1 MNDKNEMTAPITS
14 VGADV
19 GQSLTKENISITDE
33 DAEYK
38 KKLLEVQRF
47 CDPMHL
53 NTLSMNDL
61 FDCSFT
67 SRPPLIDGLLYAGT
81 YLLAGAPKIGKSFLV
96 AQLAYH
102 VSMGHTLWDYPVRQG
117 GVLYL
122 ALEDDYQRL
131 QGRMSRMFGV
141 EGTDNLHFAITSAQI
156 GLGLVEQL
164 DNFLKDRPDTRLVI
178 IDTLQKVRDAIGEA
192 YSYSGDYD
200 AIGQLKGFAASRGIC
215 LLLVHHTRK
224 QAADDAFDMISGT
237 TGLLGCADGALLLRK
252 EKRTDLN
259 ATLDVVGRDQPDQRL
274 HLTRDQDS
282 LVWQLDHAERELWK
296 APPDPLLEKVAAL
309 VTPDAPEWSGSP
321 SELVSVVDADMAAN
335 ALTRYLNVNSARLR
349 SDYNIEYG
357 RKLRHEGRRIYLRLL
372 SAGDAAL
379 T

>member
-1 MNDKNEMTAPITS
+1 MNDAKEMTAPITS

-19 GQSLTKENISITDE
+19 GQSLNQDNSSITDA

-38 KKLLEVQRF
+38 KKLLEIGRF

-102 VSMGHTLWDYPVRQG
+102 VSMGQALWDYPVRQG

-122 ALEDDYQRL
+122 ALEVDFQRL

-164 DNFLKDRPDTRLVI
+164 DNFLKDRPNTRLVI
-178 IDTLQKVRDAIGEA
+178 IDTLQKVREAIGDA

-200 AIGQLKGFAASRGIC
+200 AIGQLKGFATSRGIC
-215 LLLVHHTRK
+215 LLLV
-224 QAADDAFDMISGT
+224 
-237 TGLLGCADGALLLRK
+237 
-252 EKRTDLN
+252 
-259 ATLDVVGRDQPDQRL
+259 P
-274 HLTRDQDS
+274 LT
-282 LVWQLDHAERELWK
+282 
-296 APPDPLLEKVAAL
+296 
-309 VTPDAPEWSGSP
+309 
-321 SELVSVVDADMAAN
+321 
-335 ALTRYLNVNSARLR
+335 
-349 SDYNIEYG
+349 
-357 RKLRHEGRRIYLRLL
+357 
-372 SAGDAAL
+372 
-379 T
+379 

>member
-1 MNDKNEMTAPITS
+1 MSDTKEMTAPIAS
-14 VGADV
+14 VGADA
-19 GQSLTKENISITDE
+19 GQSLTESNISIADE

-38 KKLLEVQRF
+38 KKLLEIQRF

-102 VSMGHTLWDYPVRQG
+102 VSMGQTLWEYPVRQG

-156 GLGLVEQL
+156 GLGLVENNLQHNL
-164 DNFLKDRPDTRLVI
+164 AIELTTLGVGDVSTVGTNRCISAGESEAHLHEI
-178 IDTLQKVRDAIGEA
+178 ISPHHFGNYQSTIGEFLSVQYA
-192 YSYSGDYD
+192 LQGC
-200 AIGQLKGFAASRGIC
+200 IVLR
-215 LLLVHHTRK
+215 
-224 QAADDAFDMISGT
+224 
-237 TGLLGCADGALLLRK
+237 LG
-252 EKRTDLN
+252 
-259 ATLDVVGRDQPDQRL
+259 DVVQVIAEV
-274 HLTRDQDS
+274 QDNG
-282 LVWQLDHAERELWK
+282 LIFIGTQF
-296 APPDPLLEKVAAL
+296 
-309 VTPDAPEWSGSP
+309 
-321 SELVSVVDADMAAN
+321 
-335 ALTRYLNVNSARLR
+335 
-349 SDYNIEYG
+349 
-357 RKLRHEGRRIYLRLL
+357 
-372 SAGDAAL
+372 
-379 T
+379 